1 MMGAGKSTVGPALA
15 ERLGRDFV
23 DLDAEIESMA
33 GSRIV
38 EIFEDEGEA
47 GFRRREREA
56 IAAWANR
63 PVVVALGGGAI
74 AQEGAARTLKES
86 GVVVYLR
93 GRVSTLVER
102 LGDCDERPLLREL
115 SPLARAARVSEL
127 LEVRKAAYES
137 AGVVIDVDDRDPESI
152 ADLACAAILEAT
164 S

>member
-23 DLDAEIESMA
+23 DLDAEIERMA

-38 EIFEDEGEA
+38 EIFEDEGEV
-47 GFRRREREA
+47 GFRRRESEA
-56 IAAWANR
+56 ISAWANR
-63 PVVVALGGGAI
+63 AVVVALGGGAI
-74 AQEGAARTLKES
+74 AQEGAARTLNES

-93 GRVSTLVER
+93 GRVATLVER
-102 LGDCDERPLLREL
+102 LGDCEQRPLLRDL
-115 SPLARAARVSEL
+115 SPRERTAKVSEL
-127 LEVRKAAYES
+127 LKARKDAYES
-137 AGVVIDVDDRDPESI
+137 ARLVVDVDEQDPESI